1 MSRSEI
7 VGRVAWVLI
16 LSSIGAARS
25 QCTAGCSL
33 AYGSY
38 LVKEGDTLDD
48 VLKLFR
54 PATRADVVQS
64 SGLDNPNSILAGSSL
79 NIPFSCDCIND
90 SFLGHTF
97 PYAIQSGDTYE
108 KISKDYSNLTSSAW
122 LQATNSYTPTRIP
135 NTGSLNVTINCSCGI
150 GAVSS
155 NYGLFLTYPLQAG
168 DNISSLSIRYNI
180 SADFL
185 QKYNPLVEFKL
196 GSGLVF
202 IPVKD
207 SNGSFRPLGRSK
219 SSAGLAVGAIA
230 GISCAAIVIALILAA
245 VLSIIF
251 AKRRKQKD
259 EQLILLDSGTKI
271 SNQTPGSFNRSDVF
285 GTTVVGVSSGPSGII
300 VDKSVEFTYEEL
312 AKATN
317 DFSISNK
324 IGGGGFGAVYY
335 AELRGEQAAVK
346 KMEVEATRE
355 FLAEL
360 KVLTRVHHVN
370 LVRLIG
376 YCTDRALFLVY
387 EYIDSGNLS
396 EHLRGT
402 GQKNPLSWSQRVQI
416 ALDSARGL
424 EYIHEHTIPVYIHRD
439 IKPANI
445 LIDKNFRAKVAD
457 FGLAKLTEVG
467 GASLQTRL
475 VGTFGYMP
483 PEYARYGDVSTKID
497 VYAFGVVLYELIS
510 AKEAVLRTDPS
521 TVESK
526 GLVAMFDH
534 AFAEGDPKEN
544 IKKLVDPR
552 LGGSY
557 PVDSVYKM
565 AELAE
570 FCTKDSPQDRPPM
583 RSVVVALMALSSS
596 SEDWDVGSLYEDQAR
611 LDLMTG
617 R

>member
-202 IPVKD
+202 IPVK
-207 SNGSFRPLGRSK
+207 
-219 SSAGLAVGAIA
+219 GLAVGAIA

-335 AELRGEQAAVK
+335 AELRGE
-346 KMEVEATRE
+346 
-355 FLAEL
+355 
-360 KVLTRVHHVN
+360 
-370 LVRLIG
+370 VRLIG

-475 VGTFGYMP
+475 
-483 PEYARYGDVSTKID
+483 
-497 VYAFGVVLYELIS
+497 
-510 AKEAVLRTDPS
+510 
-521 TVESK
+521 
-526 GLVAMFDH
+526 FDH